1 MHAKRIS
8 GVVIPF
14 PRAANAPA
22 VNYSPPA
29 FVSVVPVQATRIA
42 YINAAASRLNVWRN
56 VAADTV
62 MVVTIVAS
70 SMLNAALLAAAFGFR
85 VL

>member
-22 VNYSPPA
+22 VNYSPQA
-29 FVSVVPVQATRIA
+29 FVSIVPAQAIRVA
-42 YINAAASRLNVWRN
+42 YLTAAASRLNAWRN
-56 VAADTV
+56 AVANVVLVAA
-62 MVVTIVAS
+62 IVAA
-70 SMLNAALLAAAFGFR
+70 SMLNAVLLAAAFGFR